1 MKVALFAN
9 GWNAENVDNFI
20 DGFNEFFSNGDTDLF
35 VFTSYSG
42 SVESIER
49 NEAEDSIYSLP
60 DMSFFDAAI
69 IFGSGIKDTNKI
81 PQIIDRCKE
90 ANVPVIVQGIKVD
103 GVSTVTIDNY
113 IGMKKTM
120 CSFN

>member
-1 MKVALFAN
+1 MKVALFVN

-49 NEAEDSIYSLP
+49 NLFYVAFDSALDRGEA
-60 DMSFFDAAI
+60 
-69 IFGSGIKDTNKI
+69 KRNK
-81 PQIIDRCKE
+81 C
-90 ANVPVIVQGIKVD
+90 
-103 GVSTVTIDNY
+103 
-113 IGMKKTM
+113 
-120 CSFN
+120 